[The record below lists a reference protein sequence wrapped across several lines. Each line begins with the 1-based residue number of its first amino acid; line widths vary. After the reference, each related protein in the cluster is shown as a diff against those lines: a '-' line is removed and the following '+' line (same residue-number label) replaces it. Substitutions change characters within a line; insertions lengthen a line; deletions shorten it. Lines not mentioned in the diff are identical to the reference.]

1 MAILNVKKST
11 PNQRAWYFYDWAN
24 SAYVTTTT
32 TVLFGPYLTQIAKD
46 SVGCVADA
54 TCADLN
60 ILGLPVAPGSLFLYL
75 ITFTTILSALLL
87 PILGAYADLR
97 PNKPKLM
104 GRLAFIGAAAASM
117 MFFVTGTNWILGSLL
132 LIIGNLALGAS
143 LVVYDAI
150 LCDIATADERDRV
163 SSRGWAFGYVGGGLL
178 LIVNLGLYLGSS
190 EDFASTAVRISLL
203 SAGLWWG
210 LWTLIPYYKI
220 KYVEKDIVHQAS
232 FSHVS
237 RNSFR
242 QLYTTLKEL
251 AQYPQTRLFLIAYL
265 FFNDGVQTVIAS
277 ASIYGSEELGLEETD
292 LVGAIIVVQI
302 VAVAGALLTG
312 KLATRI
318 GAKRTVLTSLVI
330 WTLVIAMGYF
340 LPAGQAL
347 LFFVL
352 AAAIGF
358 VLGGT
363 QALSRSLFSQLV
375 PKNREAEYFALYQA
389 CERGTSWLG
398 TLAFGLMFQIFDSYR
413 PAILGLVVFFL
424 VGGILLSKVN
434 FKQGIETAGNKVP
447 AVI

>member
-1 MAILNVKKST
+1 MALISDRKST

-46 SVGCVADA
+46 SVSCGANDVCS
-54 TCADLN
+54 DLN
-60 ILGLPVAPGSLFLYL
+60 VLGLPIAPGSLFLYL

-87 PILGAYADLR
+87 PVLGAYADLQ

-104 GRLAFIGAAAASM
+104 GRLAFIGATAASL
-117 MFFVTGTNWILGSLL
+117 MFFVSGTNWILGSLL
-132 LIIGNLALGAS
+132 LIVGNLALGAS

-150 LCDIATADERDRV
+150 LCDIASADERDRV

-178 LIVNLGLYLGSS
+178 LIVNLGLYLSSS
-190 EDFASTAVRISLL
+190 EDFASMAVRISLL

-210 LWTLIPYYKI
+210 LWTLIPYFKI
-220 KYVEKDIVHQAS
+220 KYVEVEVTKSES
-232 FSHVS
+232 FGSLS

-242 QLYTTLKEL
+242 QLYKTLKEL
-251 AQYPQTRLFLIAYL
+251 ALYPQTRLFLLAYL

-292 LVGAIIVVQI
+292 LVGAIIVVQL
-302 VAVAGALLTG
+302 VAVAGSLLTG
-312 KLATRI
+312 KLAARI

-330 WTLVIAMGYF
+330 WTFVIAAGYF

-347 LFFVL
+347 LFFIL

-413 PAILGLVVFFL
+413 PAILFLVVFFL
-424 VGGILLSKVN
+424 IGGLLLSRVN
-434 FKQGIETAGNKVP
+434 FKQGIEAAGNKVP
-447 AVI
+447 QVI

>member
-1 MAILNVKKST
+1 MALLNVKKST

-46 SVGCVADA
+46 SVACGANEVCQ
-54 TCADLN
+54 DLN
-60 ILGLPVAPGSLFLYL
+60 VLGLPIAPGSLFLYL

-87 PILGAYADLR
+87 PVLGAYADLR
-97 PNKPKLM
+97 PSKPKLM
-104 GRLAFIGAAAASM
+104 GRLAFIGATSASL
-117 MFFVTGTNWILGSLL
+117 MFFVSGTNWILGALL
-132 LIIGNLALGAS
+132 LIVGNLALGAS

-150 LCDIATADERDRV
+150 LCDIASPDERDRV

-178 LIVNLGLYLGSS
+178 LIVNLGLYLTSS
-190 EDFASTAVRISLL
+190 EDFASMAVRISLL

-220 KYVEKDIVHQAS
+220 RYVETEITNSAS
-232 FSHVS
+232 FTSLS
-237 RNSFR
+237 KNSFG
-242 QLYTTLKEL
+242 QLYKTLKEL
-251 AQYPQTRLFLIAYL
+251 ALFPQTRLFLIAYL

-277 ASIYGSEELGLEETD
+277 ASIYGSEELGLDETD
-292 LVGAIIVVQI
+292 LVGAIIVVQL
-302 VAVAGALLTG
+302 VAVAGSLLTG
-312 KLATRI
+312 KLAERI

-330 WTLVIAMGYF
+330 WTFVIAAGYF
-340 LPAGQAL
+340 LPAGQAI
-347 LFFVL
+347 LFFIL

-398 TLAFGLMFQIFDSYR
+398 TLAFGLMFQLFDSYR
-413 PAILGLVVFFL
+413 PAILFLVIFFL
-424 VGGILLSKVN
+424 IGGLLLSRVD

-447 AVI
+447 QVI

>member
-60 ILGLPVAPGSLFLYL
+60 VLGLPVAPGSLFLYL

-220 KYVEKDIVHQAS
+220 KYVEKDIVNQAS

-251 AQYPQTRLFLIAYL
+251 AHYPQTRLFLIAYL

-277 ASIYGSEELGLEETD
+277 ASIYGSEELGLE
-292 LVGAIIVVQI
+292 
-302 VAVAGALLTG
+302 
-312 KLATRI
+312 
-318 GAKRTVLTSLVI
+318 
-330 WTLVIAMGYF
+330 
-340 LPAGQAL
+340 
-347 LFFVL
+347 
-352 AAAIGF
+352 
-358 VLGGT
+358 
-363 QALSRSLFSQLV
+363 
-375 PKNREAEYFALYQA
+375 
-389 CERGTSWLG
+389 
-398 TLAFGLMFQIFDSYR
+398 
-413 PAILGLVVFFL
+413 
-424 VGGILLSKVN
+424 
-434 FKQGIETAGNKVP
+434 
-447 AVI
+447 

>member
-1 MAILNVKKST
+1 MALIGDRKST

-32 TVLFGPYLTQIAKD
+32 TDLFGPYLTQIAKD
-46 SVGCVADA
+46 SVACGANDVCS
-54 TCADLN
+54 DLN
-60 ILGLPVAPGSLFLYL
+60 VLGLPIAPGSLFLYL

-87 PILGAYADLR
+87 PVLGAYADLQ

-104 GRLAFIGAAAASM
+104 GRLAFIGATAASL
-117 MFFVTGTNWILGSLL
+117 MFFVSGTNWILGSLL
-132 LIIGNLALGAS
+132 LIVGNLALGAS

-150 LCDIATADERDRV
+150 LCDIASADERDRV

-178 LIVNLGLYLGSS
+178 LIVNLGLYLSSS
-190 EDFASTAVRISLL
+190 EDFASMAVRISLL

-210 LWTLIPYYKI
+210 LWTLIPYFKI
-220 KYVEKDIVHQAS
+220 KYVEVEITKSES
-232 FSHVS
+232 FGSLS

-242 QLYTTLKEL
+242 QLYKTLKEL
-251 AQYPQTRLFLIAYL
+251 ALYPQTRLFLLAYL

-277 ASIYGSEELGLEETD
+277 ASIYGSEELGLEETA
-292 LVGAIIVVQI
+292 LVGAIIVVQF
-302 VAVAGALLTG
+302 VAVAGSLLTG
-312 KLATRI
+312 KLAARI

-330 WTLVIAMGYF
+330 WTFVIAAGYF

-347 LFFVL
+347 LFFIL

-413 PAILGLVVFFL
+413 PAILFLVVFFL
-424 VGGILLSKVN
+424 IGGLLLSRVN
-434 FKQGIETAGNKVP
+434 FKQGIEAAGNKVP
-447 AVI
+447 QVI

>member
-1 MAILNVKKST
+1 
-11 PNQRAWYFYDWAN
+11 
-24 SAYVTTTT
+24 
-32 TVLFGPYLTQIAKD
+32 
-46 SVGCVADA
+46 
-54 TCADLN
+54 
-60 ILGLPVAPGSLFLYL
+60 
-75 ITFTTILSALLL
+75 
-87 PILGAYADLR
+87 
-97 PNKPKLM
+97 
-104 GRLAFIGAAAASM
+104 
-117 MFFVTGTNWILGSLL
+117 MFFVSGTNWILGSLL
-132 LIIGNLALGAS
+132 LIVGNLALGAS

-150 LCDIATADERDRV
+150 LCDIASADERDRV

-178 LIVNLGLYLGSS
+178 LIVNLGLYLSSS
-190 EDFASTAVRISLL
+190 EDFASMAVRISLL

-210 LWTLIPYYKI
+210 LWTLIPYFKI
-220 KYVEKDIVHQAS
+220 KYVEVEVTKSES
-232 FSHVS
+232 FGSLS

-242 QLYTTLKEL
+242 QLYKTLKEL
-251 AQYPQTRLFLIAYL
+251 ALYPQTRLFLLAYL

-292 LVGAIIVVQI
+292 LVGAIIVVQL
-302 VAVAGALLTG
+302 VAVAGSLLTG
-312 KLATRI
+312 KLAARI

-330 WTLVIAMGYF
+330 WTFVIAAGYF

-347 LFFVL
+347 LFFIL

-413 PAILGLVVFFL
+413 PAILFLVVFFL
-424 VGGILLSKVN
+424 IGGLLLSRVN
-434 FKQGIETAGNKVP
+434 FKQGIEAAGNKVP
-447 AVI
+447 QVI

>member
-60 ILGLPVAPGSLFLYL
+60 VLGLPVAPGSLFLYL

-220 KYVEKDIVHQAS
+220 KYVEKDIVNQAS

-251 AQYPQTRLFLIAYL
+251 AHYPQTRLFLIAYL

-340 LPAGQAL
+340 LPSGQAL

-398 TLAFGLMFQIFDSYR
+398 TLAFGLMFQVFDSYR

-424 VGGILLSKVN
+424 VGGYLLRKVN
-434 FKQGIETAGNKVP
+434 LKQGIEAAGNKVP